1 MRYRIFA
8 TLALL
13 AAVQA
18 SVGGQSSTGSSAA
31 DRAKA
36 VLGKAAD
43 TAATSAAS
51 LIADTLLGSTS
62 GLVPAALDASGQ
74 PACGAGLIAVP
85 AQYLTPNGS
94 AGATGMPGIPTPGSA
109 LVGMAKK
116 KLAGDD
122 GADTAAATSAA
133 PASGYL
139 CGTPEQV
146 NAAMQNAQTGGA
158 GAVPGVKAGL
168 TSALSSTRQGALVGG
183 AVAAAPLAGKAAR
196 KLGGMFGRG
205 AQTPES
211 MQKDLAK
218 GRLTMKK
225 LRFADGSDELGEGAD
240 EEIAKLGQ
248 ALAAGEGRFE
258 LQVAPEGTEETDRA
272 LAGLRAQRVLAH
284 LLVAGIAVDR
294 LSAGAAAK
302 PVKRG
307 DARLEVHARSAE
319 GGTP

>member
-1 MRYRIFA
+1 MLT

-18 SVGGQSSTGSSAA
+18 TAGGQSSTGSSAA

-51 LIADTLLGSTS
+51 LLADTLLGSTG
-62 GLVPAALDASGQ
+62 GLAPAALDANGH
-74 PACGAGLIAVP
+74 PACGPGLIAVP
-85 AQYLTPNGS
+85 AQYLTPNGT
-94 AGATGMPGIPTPGSA
+94 AGAPAVPAVPSPGSA
-109 LVGMAKK
+109 LVGMAKQ
-116 KLAGDD
+116 KLAGD
-122 GADTAAATSAA
+122 GNADTTAAAA
-133 PASGYL
+133 PASGYY
-139 CGTPEQV
+139 CGSPEQV
-146 NAAMQNAQTGGA
+146 NAAMQQAQTGGA
-158 GAVPGVKAGL
+158 GAGSGMQAGL
-168 TSALSSTRQGALVGG
+168 TSALSTTRQGALVGG

-205 AQTPES
+205 GGQTTES

-218 GRLTMKK
+218 GSLTMKK
-225 LRFADGSDELGEGAD
+225 LRFVEGSDELGDGAD

-248 ALAAGEGRFE
+248 ALAASEGRFALE
-258 LQVAPEGTEETDRA
+258 VAPEGSADADVA
-272 LAGLRAQRVLAH
+272 LAGRRAQRVLAH
-284 LLVAGIAVDR
+284 LLVAGVPVDR
-294 LSAGAAAK
+294 LSAETSTR

-307 DARLEVHARSAE
+307 DARLEVRARSGD

>member
-1 MRYRIFA
+1 MRYRILA
-8 TLALL
+8 TLTLL

-18 SVGGQSSTGSSAA
+18 SAGGQSPTGRSAA

-51 LIADTLLGSTS
+51 LLADTLLGSGR
-62 GLVPAALDASGQ
+62 GLAPATLDANGQ
-74 PACGAGLIAVP
+74 PVCGAGLIAVP
-85 AQYLTPNGS
+85 SQHLAPNGM
-94 AGATGMPGIPTPGSA
+94 AGESGVPSVPSPGSA

-116 KLAGDD
+116 KLAG
-122 GADTAAATSAA
+122 GEEAAAAEAAA
-133 PASGYL
+133 PASGFY

-146 NAAMQNAQTGGA
+146 SAAMQQAQAGPGA
-158 GAVPGVKAGL
+158 GSGVQAGL
-168 TSALSSTRQGALVGG
+168 TSALSATPQGALVGG

-205 AQTPES
+205 GQTAES

-218 GRLTMKK
+218 GRLTIKK
-225 LRFADGSDELGEGAD
+225 LRFAEDSDELGEGAD

-248 ALAAGEGRFE
+248 ALAASEGRFALE
-258 LQVAPEGTEETDRA
+258 VAPEGTSEADLA
-272 LAGLRAQRVLAH
+272 LAGLRAQRVMAH
-284 LLVAGIAVDR
+284 LLVAGIGVDR
-294 LSAGAAAK
+294 ISAETGAK

-307 DARLEVHARSAE
+307 EARLDIVAQSG